1 MQLTIERAHNIDEYL
16 EAWRHQIR
24 DYEWARESIPFHYA
38 VEEERQEIQ
47 EDFEKEHHWF
57 LVAYDKTGRP
67 VGVLGM
73 RLNGE
78 TCVLRNWEPATQSNQ
93 AACIAHQLLDTGF
106 ETTRKEGAVIAFAR
120 LKYTLPLRSKAANL
134 KERLLDFGFSEK
146 RRGITSICDL
156 NHTRSLEGKMLFRDR
171 DAFTL
176 DELTD
181 MTVKSFA
188 YEEEDRSIHG
198 EYQSVSDREANRRI
212 MELIEKGV
220 FGNSPPEL
228 WQIALVDDRPAGLV
242 IGFIPESE
250 YRPPHGV
257 VGQLCV
263 LPGFRR
269 RGVATALLRRIHQEF
284 QSKGCE
290 YAFVGTPRSNRR
302 ALNLYEREEYRR
314 RFGQDEFEMRL

>member
-1 MQLTIERAHNIDEYL
+1 MQLTIECARSIDEYL
-16 EAWRHQIR
+16 GAWRYQIR
-24 DYEWARESIPFHYA
+24 DYEWALESIPFHYA
-38 VEEERQEIQ
+38 VEEESQEIQ

-57 LVAYDKTGRP
+57 LVAYDETSRP

-93 AACIAHQLLDTGF
+93 GECIAYHLLDTGL
-106 ETTRKEGAVIAFAR
+106 EMTRSEGAVMAFAR
-120 LKYTLPLRSKAANL
+120 LKYTLPLRSKAASL
-134 KERLLDFGFSEK
+134 KKRLLDFGFSEK
-146 RRGITSICDL
+146 RRGITLICEL
-156 NHTRSLEGKMLFRDR
+156 NHTRSLEGKMLFGDR

-176 DELTD
+176 DQLAD

-188 YEEEDRSIHG
+188 YEEEDRNIHG

-220 FGNSPPEL
+220 FGYSPPEL

-250 YRPPHGV
+250 SRPPHGV

-269 RGVATALLRRIHQEF
+269 RGVATALLSRIHKEF
-284 QSKGCE
+284 QSRGCE

-302 ALNLYEREEYRR
+302 ALDLYEKEGYGR